1 MSIPTRTFLLA
12 SALALLAACGPVKH
26 PINPPNAS
34 IQQLDVLPDGR
45 WKLQIR
51 IENFS
56 DQTVHYGAFKADL
69 RVGGE
74 AAGTIDTN
82 ADLDIPG
89 ENADILDI
97 TLMPG
102 ADATKAF
109 KADLSHPDGVAY
121 ELKGTID
128 IPSAKDFKF
137 EHKSRLSPIPGVA
150 NSYR

>member
-1 MSIPTRTFLLA
+1 
-12 SALALLAACGPVKH
+12 
-26 PINPPNAS
+26 
-34 IQQLDVLPDGR
+34 